1 MKLKNV
7 FFALFL
13 AMGISSASA
22 AVQIT
27 AEAGWL
33 ESVYCQWAPLSSYTN
48 YHAYIRPQGGTYTQ
62 LDQYL
67 LRNYGTYCRVDAVG
81 LKAGNY
87 QLKVVPVDASGNEV
101 ATDAT
106 ESSVLEAKAYDR
118 SGYAHFNE
126 NYGGVGAYKND
137 GTLKSGAKVLY
148 VTANTAKTISTQV
161 ITDSKGNK
169 TTCTGMQA
177 IITAYQKG
185 QDKTPLA
192 FRVIGTIKA
201 SDMDGFDSSE
211 EGLQIKGKAAD
222 SELNI
227 TIEGIGNDA
236 MFNGFGILVRNA
248 ASLEIRN
255 IGVRTLMDDDIS
267 LDTNNDHIWLHH
279 IDAFYGAHGSG
290 DHAKGDGAI
299 DVKANSKH
307 VTVAYCHFWDTGKS
321 TMCGMTSESGE
332 NWITYHHNWFDHSD
346 SRHPRI
352 RTMSVHVY
360 NNYFDGNAKYGV
372 GATTGSD
379 VFVEN
384 NYFRNCAKP
393 ILISKQG
400 TDIHNGVGT
409 SDETKGTFSG
419 EDGGMIKSYGNV
431 MTGSY
436 TYRTYQTDN
445 TQFDA
450 YEATSRNEQVPSTV
464 VALQGGATYNNFD
477 TDASKIYSYTP
488 DAAANVPT
496 IVTGQYGA
504 GRCEHGDITFTFT
517 SADDTDYDVNTAL
530 ATLLNNYTT
539 SLVNIVGIN
548 DSISPTPDPDPVDPD
563 DGGDDPQP
571 SSTYE
576 CHFTGKTPSSSFYT
590 VTGSYTDSK
599 GTFTAPNGTTYSV
612 ALKLESST
620 SVTFTTTAAFTL
632 YLGFDKEDPNIKV
645 DGTKV
650 SGSNKVVTYELA
662 AGSHELTKADSNNLY
677 YINLISKGDDGDGD
691 DDGGDEEMAIDEATT
706 TALFFDGQVIQNPNA
721 EEVRIYTAA
730 GNIVLVS
737 CESTINTSVLPQ
749 GMYIGVGESSAVRFF
764 AK

>member
-384 NYFRNCAKP
+384 NYFRNCSKP
-393 ILISKQG
+393 IMISMQG
-400 TDIHNGVGT
+400 TDTKNGT
-409 SDETKGTFSG
+409 DTKDAPTFSG

-488 DAAANVPT
+488 DAAANVPA

-563 DGGDDPQP
+563 DGDDDPQP

-590 VTGSYTDSK
+590 VKGSYSDSK
-599 GTFTAPNGTTYSV
+599 GSFTAPNGTTYNI

-620 SVTFTTTAAFTL
+620 SVTFTTTEEMTL
-632 YLGFDKEDPNIKV
+632 YLGLDKATANIKI
-645 DGTKV
+645 DGTVATATNQVIQQKI
-650 SGSNKVVTYELA
+650 A
-662 AGSHELTKADSNNLY
+662 AGSHTLSKKDTYNLF
-677 YINLISKGDDGDGD
+677 YINLLSDKTT
-691 DDGGDEEMAIDEATT
+691 AIDNTATRQ
-706 TALFFDGQVIQNPNA
+706 LYFDGQVIQNPNA

>member
-101 ATDAT
+101 AADAT
-106 ESSVLEAKAYDR
+106 ESSVLVAKAYDR

-161 ITDSKGNK
+161 ITDKKGTK

-201 SDMDGFDSSE
+201 SDMDGFDSSS
-211 EGLQIKGKAAD
+211 EGLQIKGNAAD

-267 LDTNNDHIWLHH
+267 LDTDNDHIWLHH
-279 IDAFYGAHGSG
+279 IDAFYGAHGGG

-299 DVKANSKH
+299 DVKADSKH

-419 EDGGMIKSYGNV
+419 ETGGMIKSYGNV

-436 TYRTYQTDN
+436 TYRTYQQDN
-445 TQFDA
+445 THFDA

-464 VALQGGATYNNFD
+464 VALLGGATYNNFD

-488 DAAANVPT
+488 DAAANVPA

-563 DGGDDPQP
+563 DGDDDPQP

-590 VTGSYTDSK
+590 VKGSYSDSK
-599 GTFTAPNGTTYSV
+599 GSFTAPNGTTYNI
-612 ALKLESST
+612 ALKLESTT
-620 SVTFTTTAAFTL
+620 SVTFTTTEEMTL
-632 YLGFDKEDPNIKV
+632 YLGLDKATANIKIDDIV
-645 DGTKV
+645 ATATNQVIQQKI
-650 SGSNKVVTYELA
+650 A
-662 AGSHELTKADSNNLY
+662 AGSHTLSKKDTYNLF
-677 YINLISKGDDGDGD
+677 YINLLSDKTT
-691 DDGGDEEMAIDEATT
+691 AIDNTATQQ
-706 TALFFDGQVIQNPNA
+706 LYFDGQVIQNPNA

-730 GNIVLVS
+730 GNVVLVS
-737 CESTINTSVLPQ
+737 SESTINTSILPQ

>member
-1 MKLKNV
+1 
-7 FFALFL
+7 
-13 AMGISSASA
+13 
-22 AVQIT
+22 
-27 AEAGWL
+27 
-33 ESVYCQWAPLSSYTN
+33 
-48 YHAYIRPQGGTYTQ
+48 
-62 LDQYL
+62 
-67 LRNYGTYCRVDAVG
+67 
-81 LKAGNY
+81 
-87 QLKVVPVDASGNEV
+87 
-101 ATDAT
+101 
-106 ESSVLEAKAYDR
+106 
-118 SGYAHFNE
+118 
-126 NYGGVGAYKND
+126 
-137 GTLKSGAKVLY
+137 
-148 VTANTAKTISTQV
+148 
-161 ITDSKGNK
+161 
-169 TTCTGMQA
+169 MQA

-201 SDMDGFDSSE
+201 SDMDGFDSSA
-211 EGLQIKGKAAD
+211 EGLQIKGNAAD

-563 DGGDDPQP
+563 DDDDPQP

-620 SVTFTTTAAFTL
+620 SVTFTTTEEMTL
-632 YLGFDKEDPNIKV
+632 YLGLDKATANIRI
-645 DGTKV
+645 DGTVATATNQVIQQKI
-650 SGSNKVVTYELA
+650 A
-662 AGSHELTKADSNNLY
+662 AGSHTLSKKDTYNLF
-677 YINLISKGDDGDGD
+677 YINLLSDKTT
-691 DDGGDEEMAIDEATT
+691 AIDNTATQQ
-706 TALFFDGQVIQNPNA
+706 LYFDGQVIQNPNA

-737 CESTINTSVLPQ
+737 SESTINTSILPQ

>member
-384 NYFRNCAKP
+384 NYFRNCSKP
-393 ILISKQG
+393 IMISMQG
-400 TDIHNGVGT
+400 TDTKNGT
-409 SDETKGTFSG
+409 DTKDAPTFSG

>member
-13 AMGISSASA
+13 AMGIGSASA
-22 AVQIT
+22 AVNIT
-27 AEAGWL
+27 KEAGWL
-33 ESVYCQWAPLSSYTN
+33 ESVYCQWTPLSNYTN
-48 YHAYIRPQGGTYTQ
+48 YHAYIRPEGGTYTQ

-67 LRNYGTYCRVDAVG
+67 LRDYSSYCRVDAVG
-81 LKAGNY
+81 LKAGKY

-101 ATDAT
+101 AAEAT

-126 NYGGVGAYKND
+126 SYGGVGAYKND

-161 ITDSKGNK
+161 ITSNKGAK

-177 IITAYQKG
+177 IIDAYQKG
-185 QDKTPLA
+185 QDKTPLC
-192 FRVIGTIKA
+192 FRIIGTIKA
-201 SDMDGFDSSE
+201 SDMDALSSSA
-211 EGLQIKGKAAD
+211 EGLQIKGNAAD

-236 MFNGFGILVRNA
+236 MFNGFGILVRNT

-267 LDTNNDHIWLHH
+267 LDTDNDHIWLHH
-279 IDAFYGAHGSG
+279 IDVFYGAQGSG

-299 DVKANSKH
+299 DVKSDSKH
-307 VTVAYCHFWDTGKS
+307 VTIAYCHFWDTGKS
-321 TMCGMTSESGE
+321 SMCGMTSESGE

-346 SRHPRI
+346 SRHARI
-352 RTMSVHVY
+352 RTMTVHMY

-372 GATTGSD
+372 GSTMGSD
-379 VFVEN
+379 VFVES
-384 NYFRNCAKP
+384 NYFRNCSKP

-409 SDETKGTFSG
+409 ADQTKGTFSS
-419 EDGGMIKSYGNV
+419 EAGGMIKSYGNV
-431 MTGSY
+431 MTGTY
-436 TYRTYQTDN
+436 TYRTYQQDN

-464 VALQGGATYNNFD
+464 VALQGGATYSNFD
-477 TDASKIYSYTP
+477 TDATKIYSYTP

-496 IVTGQYGA
+496 IVQGQYGA
-504 GRCEHGDITFTFT
+504 GRCEHGDIAFTFT
-517 SADDTDYDVNTAL
+517 SADDTDYAVNTAL
-530 ATLLNNYTT
+530 KSLLDSYTT
-539 SLVNIVGIN
+539 SLVSIVGIN

-563 DGGDDPQP
+563 DGDDDPKP

-590 VTGSYTDSK
+590 VTGSYTDNK
-599 GTFTAPNGTTYSV
+599 GSFKAPNGTTYTV

-620 SVTFTTTAAFTL
+620 SVTFTTTEEMTL
-632 YLGFDKEDPNIKV
+632 YLGFDAAAANIKI
-645 DGTKV
+645 DD
-650 SGSNKVVTYELA
+650 VVATATNYVIQQKIA
-662 AGSHELTKADSNNLY
+662 AGSHKLSKKDQNNLY
-677 YINLISKGDDGDGD
+677 YINLLSDKTT
-691 DDGGDEEMAIDEATT
+691 AIDNTATQP
-706 TALFFDGQVIQNPNA
+706 LYFDGQAIQNPNA

-730 GNIVLVS
+730 GNAVLVS
-737 CESTINTSVLPQ
+737 NETTIDATTLPQ
-749 GMYIGVGESSAVRFF
+749 GMYIGVGESSAIRFF

>member
-161 ITDSKGNK
+161 ITDSKGTK

-384 NYFRNCAKP
+384 NYFRNCSKP
-393 ILISKQG
+393 IMISMQG
-400 TDIHNGVGT
+400 TDTKNGT
-409 SDETKGTFSG
+409 DTKDAPTFSG

>member
-7 FFALFL
+7 FFVLFL

-22 AVQIT
+22 AVNIT
-27 AEAGWL
+27 TEAGWL
-33 ESVYCQWAPLSSYTN
+33 ESVYAEWAPLGSYTD

-81 LKAGNY
+81 LKAGKY
-87 QLKVVPVDASGNEV
+87 QLKVVPVDANNAEV
-101 ATDAT
+101 AADAT
-106 ESSVLEAKAYDR
+106 ESSVLEAKEYDR

-126 NYGGVGAYKND
+126 TYGGIGAYKND
-137 GTLKSGAKVLY
+137 GTLKAGAKVLY
-148 VTANTAKTISTQV
+148 VTAKTAKTISTDV
-161 ITDSKGNK
+161 IADNKGKK
-169 TTCTGMQA
+169 TTFTGMQA
-177 IITAYQKG
+177 IITGYQKG
-185 QDKTPLA
+185 YDTTPLC
-192 FRVIGTIKA
+192 FRIIGTIKT

-236 MFNGFGILVRNA
+236 MFNGFGVLVRNA

-267 LDTNNDHIWLHH
+267 LDTDNDHIWLHH
-279 IDAFYGAHGSG
+279 IDVFYGANGSG

-299 DVKANSKH
+299 DVKTNSKH

-321 TMCGMTSESGE
+321 TMCGMKSESGE

-352 RTMSVHVY
+352 RTMSVHIY

-372 GATTGSD
+372 GSTTGSD

-384 NYFRNCAKP
+384 NYFRNCSKP
-393 ILISKQG
+393 MLISLQG
-400 TDIHNGVGT
+400 TDTKNGT
-409 SDETKGTFSG
+409 DTKDAPTFSN
-419 EDGGMIKSYGNV
+419 ETGGMIKSYGNV

-436 TYRTYQTDN
+436 TYRTYQQDHTH
-445 TQFDA
+445 FDA

-464 VALQGGATYNNFD
+464 VALSGGATYNNFD
-477 TDASKIYSYTP
+477 TDATKIYSYTP

-496 IVTGQYGA
+496 IVKGEYGA

-517 SADDTDYDVNTAL
+517 NADDTDYSVNSAL
-530 ATLLNNYTT
+530 ASLLNNYTS
-539 SLVNIVGIN
+539 SLISIVGN
-548 DSISPTPDPDPVDPD
+548 TDSISPSPDPTPDPVDPD
-563 DGGDDPQP
+563 SGDDDPTPTP
-571 SSTYE
+571 SSAYE

-590 VTGSYTDSK
+590 VNGSYTDSK
-599 GTFTAPNGTTYSV
+599 GSFTAPNGTTYTC

-620 SVTFTTTAAFTL
+620 SVTFTTTEEMTL
-632 YLGFDKEDPNIKV
+632 YLGFDAAAANIKI
-645 DGTKV
+645 DGTVATATNQVIQQKI
-650 SGSNKVVTYELA
+650 A
-662 AGSHELTKADSNNLY
+662 AGSHTLSKKDSNNLY
-677 YINLISKGDDGDGD
+677 YINLLSDKTT
-691 DDGGDEEMAIDEATT
+691 AIDNTAT
-706 TALFFDGQVIQNPNA
+706 LQLYFDGQQLQNPEG

-737 CESTINTSVLPQ
+737 SETIIDATTLPQ
-749 GMYIGVGESSAVRFF
+749 GMYIGVGESQAVRFF

>member
-101 ATDAT
+101 AADAT
-106 ESSVLEAKAYDR
+106 ESSVLVAKAYDR

-161 ITDSKGNK
+161 ITDKKGTK

-201 SDMDGFDSSE
+201 SDMDGFDSSS
-211 EGLQIKGKAAD
+211 EGLQIKGNAAD

-267 LDTNNDHIWLHH
+267 LDTDNDHIWLHH

-299 DVKANSKH
+299 DVKADSKH

-419 EDGGMIKSYGNV
+419 ETGGMIKSYGNV

-436 TYRTYQTDN
+436 TYRTYQQDN
-445 TQFDA
+445 THFDA

-464 VALQGGATYNNFD
+464 VALLGGATYNNFD

-488 DAAANVPT
+488 DAAANVPA

-563 DGGDDPQP
+563 DGDDDPQP

-590 VTGSYTDSK
+590 VKGSYSDSK
-599 GTFTAPNGTTYSV
+599 GSFTAPNGTTYNI
-612 ALKLESST
+612 ALKLESTT
-620 SVTFTTTAAFTL
+620 SVTFTTTEEMTL
-632 YLGFDKEDPNIKV
+632 YLGLDKATANIKIDDIV
-645 DGTKV
+645 ATATNQVIQQKI
-650 SGSNKVVTYELA
+650 A
-662 AGSHELTKADSNNLY
+662 AGSHTLSKKDTYNLF
-677 YINLISKGDDGDGD
+677 YINLLSDKTT
-691 DDGGDEEMAIDEATT
+691 AIDNTATQQ
-706 TALFFDGQVIQNPNA
+706 LYFDGQVIQNPNA

-730 GNIVLVS
+730 GNVVLVS
-737 CESTINTSVLPQ
+737 SESTINTSILPQ